1 MRSKEFGKELRL
13 LKKVDINRIY
23 RKGLRIGGQL
33 IRLIIMKNELEY
45 SRLGISIPRKLCNA
59 VKRNRW
65 KRLLREAFRLNRDKI
80 RSGYDIIAI
89 PLTEPNGIKMQNVE
103 SELVKLISL
112 RK

>member
-1 MRSKEFGKELRL
+1 MRSNEFGKELRL
-13 LKKVDINRIY
+13 LRKIDINRIY

-45 SRLGISIPRKLCNA
+45 SRLGISIPRKLCTA

-89 PLTEPNGIKMQNVE
+89 PLTEPNGIKMQNV
-103 SELVKLISL
+103 
-112 RK
+112 